1 VNGTNFESTIIIGLL
16 AATCTTLAFLPQVIH
31 TIRRKRTEDI
41 SLLMYLAF
49 TIGILLWLVY
59 GLLLRD
65 LPLII
70 ANSITLFLSVIVLF
84 LKIKH
89 G

>member
-1 VNGTNFESTIIIGLL
+1 VDHLKFQPATIIGLL
-16 AATCTTLAFLPQVIH
+16 AATCTTLAFLPQVIY
-31 TIRRKRTEDI
+31 TLRRKRTEDI

-49 TIGILLWLVY
+49 TTGILLWLIY
-59 GLLLRD
+59 GLLLGD

-70 ANSITLFLSVIVLF
+70 SNTVTLVLAAIVLL
-84 LKIKH
+84 LKIRH